1 MRLNKNL
8 MSMDIYRN
16 YTKSLGAQSKVLNHI
31 STGNQVNKAKDNPIN
46 LGKSENLRMQI
57 RGLSMAQR
65 NLQDGTSMMQTFD
78 GALDSV
84 SSSLVRMKELM
95 VQGTNDTLN
104 NDDRK
109 NIQME
114 IDQLKE
120 HINSVA
126 RDSEF
131 NGNKLI
137 GDESVDHNGYPNYIR
152 TVVGANVGETAKI
165 PTFNVNT
172 KVIGIEGTAYVDDI
186 DITSTDPAKKDIS
199 IVDSAIVRV
208 NSIRSQYG
216 AIQNKFESL
225 AQSLGSITDSAEKAD
240 SNLRD
245 ADMANEMMEYSKE
258 GLLIN
263 SALALMTQ
271 TNNMPQNVL
280 RILDK
285 IK

>member
-84 SSSLVRMKELM
+84 SSSLVRIKELM

-263 SALALMTQ
+263 SAIALMTQ